1 MPSGYCSTISPST
14 RGGPIG
20 FTFAPEHA
28 PGADAQPA
36 VRSLLGGWVILAS
49 APVLWTWFTLALVTP

>member
-1 MPSGYCSTISPST
+1 MPSGYCSTISPTT

-20 FTFAPEHA
+20 FTFAPEHEA
-28 PGADAQPA
+28 SARP
-36 VRSLLGGWVILAS
+36 VSRSLLGGWVILAS